1 MREVAFIKQNKE
13 KWLEVEQV
21 IGGKLKKNP
30 DDLSSLYINLVNDL
44 SFAQTYYPKS
54 KTTVYLNHLS
64 AQIFQKIYK
73 TKRLEENR
81 LLYFFKTEV
90 PLLVFQYRRYLMYA
104 FAFFFL
110 FVLIGAFSAEHD
122 PEIVKIFMPN
132 GEDYFEQTVE
142 NIKKGDPIAVYG
154 KGSNWGSWIV
164 ITLNNLKVGAV
175 LYIMGIFGGVGSL
188 YLLLKNSIMLGGFQY
203 FFYQNGALLDSAR
216 GIWVHGTFEIFAMV
230 IEAFAGLVLGASIL
244 FPKTLSRLESFKN
257 GFRDSF
263 KIFFSTVPFTIVAG
277 ILEGFVTRYALKM
290 PFALNITIILLSL
303 VIIGF
308 YYLIYPKIV
317 LRKTQIIKENLSDS
331 HAVL

>member
-13 KWLEVEQV
+13 KWVEVEQV

-44 SFAQTYYPKS
+44 AFAQTYYPKS

-81 LLYFFKTEV
+81 LVYFFRTEV
-90 PLLVFQYRRYLMYA
+90 PLLVYQYRRYLMYA

-110 FVLIGAFSAEHD
+110 FVLIGAFSADRD

-132 GEDYFEQTVE
+132 GEQYFEQTME
-142 NIKKGDPIAVYG
+142 NIKKGNPIAIYG
-154 KGSNWGSWIV
+154 QGSDWGSWIV
-164 ITLNNLKVGAV
+164 ITLNNLKVGAI
-175 LYIMGIFGGVGSL
+175 LYIAGIFGGLGSL
-188 YLLLKNSIMLGGFQY
+188 YLLLQNSIMLGGFQY
-203 FFYQNGALLDSAR
+203 FFYQQGALLDSAR

-230 IEAFAGLVLGASIL
+230 IEAFAGLILGASIL
-244 FPKTLSRLESFKN
+244 FPRTFSRLESFKT

-263 KIFFSTVPFTIVAG
+263 KIFFSTVPFTITAG
-277 ILEGFVTRYALKM
+277 MLEGFITRYALKM
-290 PFALNITIILLSL
+290 PLALNLAIIFGSL
-303 VIIGF
+303 AVIGY
-308 YYLIYPKIV
+308 YYLIYPSVVQK
-317 LRKTQIIKENLSDS
+317 KTTKTKENLI
-331 HAVL
+331 

>member
-21 IGGKLKKNP
+21 IGGKLRKNP
-30 DDLSSLYINLVNDL
+30 DDLSSLYINLINDL

-64 AQIFQKIYK
+64 SQIFQKIYK

-81 LLYFFKTEV
+81 LLYFFRTEV
-90 PLLVFQYRRYLMYA
+90 PLLVHQYRRYLLYA

-110 FVLIGAFSAEHD
+110 FVLIGVFSAEHD

-132 GEDYFEQTVE
+132 GEMYFEQTLE
-142 NIKKGDPIAVYG
+142 NIKKGNPIAIYG
-154 KGSNWGSWIV
+154 EGSNWGSWIM
-164 ITLNNLKVGAV
+164 ITLNNLKVGAI
-175 LYIMGIFGGVGSL
+175 LYIAGIFGGLGSL
-188 YLLLKNSIMLGGFQY
+188 YFLLQNSLMLGGFQY

-244 FPKTLSRLESFKN
+244 FPKTFSRLDSFKR

-263 KIFFSTVPFTIVAG
+263 KIFFSTVPFTIAAG
-277 ILEGFVTRYALKM
+277 VLEGFITRYSLEM
-290 PFALNITIILLSL
+290 PFVLNIMIILVSL
-303 VIIGF
+303 AVIGF
-308 YYLIYPKIV
+308 YYLVYPNIV
-317 LRKTQIIKENLSDS
+317 YRKTQKIKENLIP
-331 HAVL
+331 